1 MLETDSPSKTFIGV
15 RFVLFGFDP
24 VNKTKLKSK
33 LVGGGGIDAGQYSE
47 DCTHVIVDN
56 IVYDDPVCVG
66 ARNDGKTVVT
76 GLWIMY
82 RPLRDLNGIPGAKN
96 LIICLTGYQRQ
107 DRDDIMTMVGLMGAQ
122 FSKPL
127 VANKVTHLICYKF
140 EGEKYVLANKIKKI
154 KLVNHRWLEESG
166 HELEMLEAAAK
177 DSEDEAE
184 GTSVMQPSYENA
196 NKSPQSLQVGT
207 FKACEMPKTG
217 EVQKISHNLSGP
229 EGVSSVVN
237 AKDILVTPGKRSRD
251 DRASCFD
258 NICVS
263 EVPGHLD
270 AGGVKGATSN
280 ALPDT
285 QGRTPISTRTSN
297 HLEFISRSVE
307 RPSHSDAKYSTT
319 SYTRNTPRISPSSI
333 FSGNSGNIRGSPK
346 VLLGESVNMSSAKAE
361 YAKDITSPSCAEI
374 PRKGVEL
381 LYEEAPGSKKQ
392 KIDVSCSSSKSQKMN
407 HDAHTYVTGSPSVT
421 YTSQGLEPTPL
432 VDGLSRINNHSP
444 LGSNAHSVHDMIG
457 MNALQNPH
465 ANFSTAKSS
474 KFRRNSSTEDHA
486 FLENMILGTG
496 ENENT
501 NKNTPQPSFSDLT
514 KDNLVRGPDS
524 GGFAIERS
532 EQVVAEAGEP
542 QAWQQDGGDS
552 FTHEKGLETDKSD
565 MHSDL
570 NVPQEGN
577 DNFITKPARK
587 KMIAKKTLGNRP
599 KLTSNVNQKGS
610 IYLNVTASQ
619 NDPTVGMAKGKGRAE
634 NRSPTDATEL
644 ETSPATVNVAEAQE
658 METEGATKLGDKL
671 GDNAVDKIG
680 FTDDETE
687 APEEKDEGESLLNDE
702 QTDMIVLSHKA
713 ENKIGMKLEAD
724 NYAANMRDGPAE
736 GKNAIEIQK
745 RDRSTLKEGFVIGK
759 GSRGKKQSSGKTTT
773 VTLAVKKAESKK
785 VLDVEENL
793 NGKKIEEKA
802 AEKESTEPCPAGQAK
817 SRTVSRKK
825 SKHSV
830 ETEKENKPAVDGDQ
844 YASLDDEHV
853 GETAA
858 TASKTPMKFNQ
869 KVKKSNPGLTPGKEA
884 TKQLKTELRWFI
896 LSGHRMQRKEYQQV
910 IRLLKGKFCRDSH
923 QWSYQATHFIAP
935 DPIRRT
941 EKFFAAAASGRWI
954 LRSDYLTASSQA
966 GRFLAEESYE
976 WHKNSLSED
985 GTINLEAPRKWRLLR
1000 ERTGHGA
1007 FYGMH
1012 IIIYG
1017 ECITP
1022 TLDTLKRVVKA
1033 GDGTILATSP
1043 PYTRFL
1049 TSGVDYAIVSP
1060 GISRADIWVQEFLRH
1075 KIPCIVADYLVEYVC
1090 KPGYSLDKHVLYNT
1104 NDWEEKSF
1112 SNLLSKAEEIVDDSD
1127 SGDDIACE
1135 VCGSRDR
1142 GEVMLICSDEIG
1154 SAGCGVGMHMDCC
1167 DPPLESIPEED
1178 WFCPKCSGSSKRT
1191 SPRKK
1196 RMKKALH

>member
-76 GLWIMY
+76 GLWVDHSLDIGMPADASSIMY

-140 EGEKYVLANKIKKI
+140 EGVLCACIRVKNIILLLPAASLSFAPMELFILCFGEKYVLANKIKKI

-263 EVPGHLD
+263 EVPLPMPYLIH
-270 AGGVKGATSN
+270 KGELLFLQELA
-280 ALPDT
+280 
-285 QGRTPISTRTSN
+285 
-297 HLEFISRSVE
+297 ISRSVE

-610 IYLNVTASQ
+610 IYLNGS
-619 NDPTVGMAKGKGRAE
+619 E

-759 GSRGKKQSSGKTTT
+759 GSRGKKQSS
-773 VTLAVKKAESKK
+773 AESKK

-869 KVKKSNPGLTPGKEA
+869 KVKKSNPGLTPGKEV

-1127 SGDDIACE
+1127 SGDDIAF
-1135 VCGSRDR
+1135 
-1142 GEVMLICSDEIG
+1142 MLICSDEIG